1 MSISVPATPHSRLRD
16 ALFCVSLACL
26 CFVRRWF
33 DLEILQVRGL
43 DFYRSAPRDSGL
55 LAATLLSS
63 SILALAFWLLTQ
75 WVRRADNPRLTAIA
89 RCVTLL
95 TITYAIESMR
105 RYWNS
110 EFLLIDWSSNGILIV
125 FEAGL
130 ALGAGMAMMGN
141 SRILHVVRNAV
152 LLAAWLIPVMLFDFF
167 WGHPQAKS
175 SAFLTRDSLTPLAAR
190 SAAGKSPRSRVVWLL
205 FDEFDQHLAFDE
217 RPAGLVLS
225 ELDRLRAESLVANRV
240 LQTANATVIAV
251 PSLLSGQTFEVTYP
265 MDARTL
271 RVRPA
276 GLETLWDWRDQP
288 NVFQQARR
296 LGANTSLVGWQLPYC
311 RLIGDSLVHCFELP
325 GGHPANALLREIQA
339 SEESL
344 WANVGFLF
352 FMQAQNLMDLFRPI
366 DEASS
371 PDIRDA
377 FVQRRQLRQYLA
389 IRDRAYR
396 EIGDPQMDFVFVHF
410 PTPHMFAIYDRHRA
424 DFALSPDTNYLDNLA
439 LVDRTVGEIRDTL
452 EKAGLWESTT
462 LMITSDHALRPWMW
476 HNRYNWNSAFQRL
489 IGPGASHTVP
499 FILKLA
505 RQHEGAV
512 YEPSVSNLTATQLS
526 LAALSGEVATP
537 QQAVAWLRGQGARR
551 LVSER

>member
-1 MSISVPATPHSRLRD
+1 MSIFAPAAPHGRLRD
-16 ALFCVSLACL
+16 ALFCFSLACL
-26 CFVRRWF
+26 CFIRRWF
-33 DLEILQVRGL
+33 DLEILQVRAL
-43 DFYRSAPRDSGL
+43 DFYRSAPRDPGL
-55 LAATLLSS
+55 LVATLLSS
-63 SILALAFWLLTQ
+63 SILALAFWLLAQ
-75 WVRRADNPRLTAIA
+75 WVRRIDNPRLTAIA

-95 TITYAIESMR
+95 AITYSIESMR

-110 EFLLIDWSSNGILIV
+110 EFLLIDWASNGIVIASE
-125 FEAGL
+125 FGL
-130 ALGAGMAMMGN
+130 ALGAGMAVTGN
-141 SRILHVVRNAV
+141 SRILDVVRSAI
-152 LLAAWLIPVMLFDFF
+152 LLAGWLIPVMLFDFF
-167 WGHPQAKS
+167 WGHPQAPS
-175 SAFLTRDSLTPLAAR
+175 SAFQARGGLTQLTARPAAVKR
-190 SAAGKSPRSRVVWLL
+190 PASRVVWLL

-217 RPAGLVLS
+217 RPAGLQLP
-225 ELDRLRAESLVANRV
+225 ELDRLRSESLVANRV
-240 LQTANATVIAV
+240 LQTSNATVIAV
-251 PSLLSGQTFEVTYP
+251 PSLLSGQAFELTRP
-265 MDARTL
+265 TDARTL
-271 RVRPA
+271 RVQPA

-311 RLIGDSLVHCFELP
+311 RLIGDSLVHCFEQP

-352 FMQAQNLMDLFRPI
+352 YMQMQNLIDLFRPL
-366 DEASS
+366 DEAAS

-377 FVQRRQLRQYLA
+377 FVQRRQLRHYLA

-396 EIGDPQMDFVFVHF
+396 EIVDPQMDFVFVHF

-439 LVDRTVGEIRDTL
+439 LVDRTVGEIRDSL

-476 HNRYNWNSAFQRL
+476 HNRYNWDRAFERL
-489 IGPGASHTVP
+489 IGPGSSRTVP
-499 FILKLA
+499 FILKLP

-512 YEPSVSNLTATQLS
+512 YEPSVSNLTVTQLS

-537 QQAVAWLRGQGARR
+537 QQAIAWLSGKGSRR
-551 LVSER
+551 LVSVR

>member
-1 MSISVPATPHSRLRD
+1 MSISLPATPHSRLRD
-16 ALFCVSLACL
+16 ALFCVALACL

-43 DFYRSAPRDSGL
+43 DFYRSAPRDPGL
-55 LAATLLSS
+55 LAATLLSC

-89 RCVTLL
+89 RCVALL
-95 TITYAIESMR
+95 AITYAIESMR

-110 EFLLIDWSSNGILIV
+110 EFLLIDWTTNGILIA
-125 FEAGL
+125 FEFGL
-130 ALGAGMAMMGN
+130 ALGAGMVVMGN
-141 SRILHVVRNAV
+141 SRILHVVRSAV

-167 WGHPQAKS
+167 WGHPKAQPA
-175 SAFLTRDSLTPLAAR
+175 AFQMRNSLTPLPAR
-190 SAAGKSPRSRVVWLL
+190 PAAGRNPGSRVVWLL

-217 RPAGLVLS
+217 RPAGLALS
-225 ELDRLRAESLVANRV
+225 ELDRLRSESLVANRV

-251 PSLLSGQTFEVTYP
+251 PSLLSGQAFQFSQP
-265 MDARTL
+265 LDARTL
-271 RVRPA
+271 RVQPA

-288 NVFQQARR
+288 NIFQQARK

-311 RLIGDSLVHCFELP
+311 RVIGDSLVHCFDQP

-344 WANVGFLF
+344 WANVEFLF
-352 FMQAQNLMDLFRPI
+352 FIQAQNLMDLFRPI
-366 DEASS
+366 DEAVS
-371 PDIRDA
+371 PEIRDA
-377 FVQRRQLRQYLA
+377 FVQRRQLRQFLA
-389 IRDRAYR
+389 IRDRAFR
-396 EIGDPQMDFVFVHF
+396 EIADPQMDFVFVHF

-424 DFALSPDTNYLDNLA
+424 DFALSPNTNYLDNLA
-439 LVDRTVGEIRDTL
+439 LVDRTVGEVRDTL

-462 LMITSDHALRPWMW
+462 LMITSDHAVRPSMW
-476 HNRYNWNSAFQRL
+476 HNRYNWNAAFEQL
-489 IGPGASHTVP
+489 IGPGASRTVP

-505 RQHEGAV
+505 RQHEAAV
-512 YEPSVSNLTATQLS
+512 YEPSVSNLTVTQLS
-526 LAALSGEVATP
+526 LAALGGEVATP
-537 QQAVAWLRGQGARR
+537 QQAVAWLSSQGSRR

>member
-1 MSISVPATPHSRLRD
+1 MSISVPAAAHSRLRD

-26 CFVRRWF
+26 CFIRRWF
-33 DLEILQVRGL
+33 DLEILQVRAL
-43 DFYRSAPRDSGL
+43 DFYRSAPRDPGL
-55 LAATLLSS
+55 LVATLLSC
-63 SILALAFWLLTQ
+63 SILALAFWLLAQ
-75 WVRRADNPRLTAIA
+75 SVRRANNPRLTAIA

-95 TITYAIESMR
+95 TIAYAIESMR

-110 EFLLIDWSSNGILIV
+110 EFLLIDWTSNGILIALE
-125 FEAGL
+125 FGL
-130 ALGAGMAMMGN
+130 GLGAGMAVMGN
-141 SRILHVVRNAV
+141 SRILPVVRRAV
-152 LLAAWLIPVMLFDFF
+152 LLAAWLIPVMLLDFF
-167 WGHPQAKS
+167 WGHPQAQL
-175 SAFLTRDSLTPLAAR
+175 SAFQARSGLTPLPAR
-190 SAAGKSPRSRVVWLL
+190 PAIGRNPASRVVWLL

-217 RPAGLVLS
+217 RPAGLELS
-225 ELDRLRAESLVANRV
+225 ELDRLRSESLVANRV

-251 PSLLSGQTFEVTYP
+251 PSLLSGQAFELAQP
-265 MDARTL
+265 KDARTL
-271 RVRPA
+271 RVQPA
-276 GLETLWDWRDQP
+276 GLETLWDWREQP

-296 LGANTSLVGWQLPYC
+296 LGANTSLIGWQLPYC
-311 RLIGDSLVHCFELP
+311 RLIGDSLVHCFEQP

-352 FMQAQNLMDLFRPI
+352 HMQIQNLMDLFRPL
-366 DEASS
+366 DEAAS

-377 FVQRRQLRQYLA
+377 FVQRRQLRHYLA

-396 EIGDPQMDFVFVHF
+396 EIADPQMNFVFVHF

-439 LVDRTVGEIRDTL
+439 LVDRTVGEIRDAL

-476 HNRYNWNSAFQRL
+476 HNRYNWGAAFERL
-489 IGPGASHTVP
+489 IGPGSSRTVP
-499 FILKLA
+499 FILKLP

-512 YEPSVSNLTATQLS
+512 YEPSVSNLTVTQLS

-537 QQAVAWLRGQGARR
+537 QQAVAWLRGKGSRR
-551 LVSER
+551 LVSVR